1 MIIENFIIEKSISV
15 AMVLT
20 CVFVGMRIL
29 YGHWPWQI
37 GPKQRN
43 VMLEES
49 GLHNF
54 MPLSEAEREK
64 MSEPTTEGVLPAASL
79 QPLEASV
86 DTNSYSASIIKTD
99 EEARAQA
106 A

>member
-1 MIIENFIIEKSISV
+1 MIIEIDLNLIIEKSISV

-20 CVFVGMRIL
+20 CVYVVMPIL
-29 YGHWPWQI
+29 YGRWPWQS

-43 VMLEES
+43 VVLEES

-54 MPLSEAEREK
+54 VPLSEAEREK
-64 MSEPTTEGVLPAASL
+64 MSEPTTEGVLPVAAASL

-86 DTNSYSASIIKTD
+86 DTNSYPASIIKTD
-99 EEARAQA
+99 EE
-106 A
+106 